1 MRTGESVGA
10 ADDDDDAVVD
20 GDVTGL
26 GAMLVL
32 AALDSVGEGEGVG
45 VGVDVGGVGTG
56 VVVVAGVPVALPAVQ
71 VPYRG

>member
-1 MRTGESVGA
+1 
-10 ADDDDDAVVD
+10 
-20 GDVTGL
+20 
-26 GAMLVL
+26 MLVL